1 MVTILFQKYDIVCGI
16 PKKTSKKKKKKE
28 EKQKSQ
34 RIKRKS
40 KRLTLVR
47 EKGGKLQE
55 VHTSHIHLPMKSPTD
70 QNHSSGGNL
79 KHAPQKV
86 QKVSHPHSSIVPKYF
101 FLLLLLIT

>member
-1 MVTILFQKYDIVCGI
+1 
-16 PKKTSKKKKKKE
+16 
-28 EKQKSQ
+28 
-34 RIKRKS
+34 
-40 KRLTLVR
+40 LVR

-86 QKVSHPHSSIVPKYF
+86 QKVSHPHSSIVPKF
-101 FLLLLLIT
+101 FLFLLLLLITWGQVMVLSLRRW